1 MSWAPPAN
9 GSAPPPVASASVL
22 LRIRHIFASGEEPG
36 SGWGSSV
43 TVDLAALLA
52 PSLTVTGGVELTADA
67 SRPLAAARASQ
78 IQWAQLPPPQVAAGG
93 DAAATRASKV
103 GAAAAAAAPR
113 ERGLVVTLEPMD
125 LRTFLLELA

>member
-1 MSWAPPAN
+1 M
-9 GSAPPPVASASVL
+9 L

-52 PSLTVTGGVELTADA
+52 PSLTVTGAVELTADA
-67 SRPLAAARASQ
+67 SRPLAAARVSQ
-78 IQWAQLPPPQVAAGG
+78 IQWAQLPPQAAAGG
-93 DAAATRASKV
+93 DATATRTSKV
-103 GAAAAAAAPR
+103 GAGSAAAAAPR
-113 ERGLVVTLEPMD
+113 EHGFVVSLEPMD